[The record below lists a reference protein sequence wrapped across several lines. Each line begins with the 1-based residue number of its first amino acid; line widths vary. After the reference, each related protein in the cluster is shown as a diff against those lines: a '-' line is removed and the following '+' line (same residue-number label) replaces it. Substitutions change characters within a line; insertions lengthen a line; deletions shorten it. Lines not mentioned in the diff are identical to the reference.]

1 MPMDY
6 TTDLS
11 QSPTTRGMSPS
22 LTDQTPGLDAERGVR
37 DFAMRRW
44 SWVKENQAI
53 ALGILGGLCAIG
65 LGTWLIVRSREP
77 TRLEMLRDKGSDL
90 ADWIRAKLG

>member
-22 LTDQTPGLDAERGVR
+22 LTNQTPGLDAGREAR
-37 DFAMRRW
+37 DFALRQW
-44 SWVKENQAI
+44 SWLKENQGLT
-53 ALGILGGLCAIG
+53 LGILGGLCAIG
-65 LGTWLIVRSREP
+65 IGTWLLVRSRQP

-90 ADWIRAKLG
+90 VDWIRAKLE